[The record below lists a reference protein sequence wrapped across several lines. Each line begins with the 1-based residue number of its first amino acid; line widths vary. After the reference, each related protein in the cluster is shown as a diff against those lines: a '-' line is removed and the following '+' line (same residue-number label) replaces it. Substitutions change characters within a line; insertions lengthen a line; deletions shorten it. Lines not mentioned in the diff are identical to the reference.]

1 MDHWWRMECA
11 EMSSSLCVMSA
22 FSNIADESENIVI
35 IRFEVIVERG
45 SQIKLVVL
53 NSPDQYRDS

>member
-1 MDHWWRMECA
+1 
-11 EMSSSLCVMSA
+11 MSYWLCVMSA
-22 FSNIADESENIVI
+22 FSNIADESERIVI